1 MTITTTFV
9 EMVQNKA
16 MHNIIL
22 QNIFFPLLIGGL
34 LSLFILVVGYDQ
46 TDKWYFKLCFKTW
59 FFCAVVLALVMI
71 PNSVSSYCLWRDFPM
86 QMIIDKL
93 T

>member
-9 EMVQNKA
+9 EMVQNRA

-22 QNIFFPLLIGGL
+22 QNIFSPLLIGGL
-34 LSLFILVVGYDQ
+34 LSLFILVLGYDK
-46 TDKWYFKLCFKTW
+46 TDKWDFKLFFKAW
-59 FFCAVVLALVMI
+59 FFCAIVLALVMI
-71 PNSVSSYCLWRDFPM
+71 PNSVSSYRLWRDFPM